1 MVILSRILLKL
12 RCIFVFKRQVCYLA
26 LIGNLLG
33 ESATKALI
41 KGFRTL
47 EHICDVIGDRYEE
60 ALK

>member
-1 MVILSRILLKL
+1 MAILYHILLKL
-12 RCIFVFKRQVCYLA
+12 KCIFVFKLQVWCYA
-26 LIGNLLG
+26 KIGNLLG
-33 ESATKALI
+33 ESATTALI